1 MKFMPCW
8 TDFWSRKQHRKRSS
22 YKLRDFIKREEMRMK
37 QPVKRYTKVV
47 INLSLAVLA
56 LLVCLFIL
64 PKLIVFFLPFVIG
77 WMIAAIA
84 NPLVRFFEEKLRI
97 KRKAGSAVAIIMAIA
112 LVIFAGYFLVTRLV
126 SAGIGFVATLPQ
138 IWETLESDFREIGQN
153 LNVVY
158 DGLPTD
164 VKNSL
169 ESMGQKM
176 DGYIGKL
183 VETIGTPTMNAVGNF
198 AKNIPGMLINVIM
211 CILSSY
217 FFVAEKESIGQ
228 IIQKYVPRPIRDKWS
243 VVCDSLKSAIGGY
256 FKAQIKIELWIYL
269 LLFVGFLLLKIPYGP
284 LVAFLIAILD
294 FLPFFGTGA
303 VMIPWAIIKFLSADY
318 QMAIWLL
325 VIWGVGQ
332 LLRQIIQPKI
342 VGDSMGIAPLPT
354 LVLLFIGYRMAGV
367 VGMIVAVPIGILL
380 INMNR
385 AGVFDTIKTSIRI
398 LIMGLDSFRR
408 FDEEDKEILSRKE
421 EE

>member
-1 MKFMPCW
+1 
-8 TDFWSRKQHRKRSS
+8 
-22 YKLRDFIKREEMRMK
+22 MK
-37 QPVKRYTKVV
+37 QPVKRYLKVL
-47 INLSLAVLA
+47 INLSLA
-56 LLVCLFIL
+56 LLVLIVCVFVL

-77 WMIAAIA
+77 WVIAAIA
-84 NPLVRFFEEKLRI
+84 NPFVRFFEEKLWI
-97 KRKAGSAVAIIMAIA
+97 KRKAGSAVVIVMTLALII
-112 LVIFAGYFLVTRLV
+112 LGGYFLISRLL
-126 SAGIGFVATLPQ
+126 SAGIGFVSTLPQ
-138 IWETLESDFREIGQN
+138 IWKTLEGDFKEIGEN

-164 VKNSL
+164 VKISL
-169 ESMGQKM
+169 TNAGQKLDDYVM
-176 DGYIGKL
+176 KL
-183 VETIGTPTMNAVGNF
+183 AESIGTPTVNAVGNF

-217 FFVAEKESIGQ
+217 FFVAEKENIGQ
-228 IIQKYVPRPIRDKWS
+228 VIRRYVPRQLLDKWN
-243 VVCDSLKSAIGGY
+243 VVCDSLKAAIGGY

-269 LLFVGFLLLKIPYGP
+269 LLVVGFLLLKIPYGP
-284 LVAFLIAILD
+284 LVAFLIAVLD

-303 VMIPWAIIKFLSADY
+303 VMIPWALIKFLSADY

-354 LVLLFIGYRMAGV
+354 LILLFIGYRAAGV
-367 VGMIVAVPIGILL
+367 VGMIVAVPLGILL

-385 AGVFDTIKTSIRI
+385 AGVFDSVKMSIRI
-398 LIMGLDSFRR
+398 LIMGVDGFRR
-408 FDEEDKEILSRKE
+408 FDEEDKEVLNRKDE
-421 EE
+421 G

>member
-1 MKFMPCW
+1 
-8 TDFWSRKQHRKRSS
+8 
-22 YKLRDFIKREEMRMK
+22 MK
-37 QPVKRYTKVV
+37 QPAKRYLKVL
-47 INLSLAVLA
+47 INLTLAAAA
-56 LLVCLFIL
+56 LLLVAFVL
-64 PKLIVFFLPFVIG
+64 PKLLVFFLPFVIG
-77 WMIAAIA
+77 WVIAAIA
-84 NPLVRFFEEKLRI
+84 NPLVKFFEEKLRM
-97 KRKAGSAVAIIMAIA
+97 KRKAGSAVVVIMAIG
-112 LVIFAGYFLVTRLV
+112 LVILVGYLVLSKLLT
-126 SAGIGFVATLPQ
+126 AGIGFVSSLPD
-138 IWETLESDFREIGQN
+138 IWKTLEGDLREIGQN
-153 LNVVY
+153 LSIVY
-158 DGLPTD
+158 DGLPLD
-164 VKNSL
+164 VKTGL
-169 ESMGQKM
+169 ENAGQKL
-176 DGYIGKL
+176 DGYIMKL
-183 VETIGTPTMNAVGNF
+183 AESIGTPTVNAVGNF

-217 FFVAEKESIGQ
+217 FFVAEKESIGL
-228 IIQKYVPRPIRDKWS
+228 IFQKYIPKQVREKWS
-243 VVCDSLKSAIGGY
+243 VVCDSLKGAIGGY

-303 VMIPWAIIKFLSADY
+303 VMIPWALIKLLSADY

-354 LVLLFIGYRMAGV
+354 LILLFIGYKVGSV
-367 VGMIVAVPIGILL
+367 VGMILAVPIGIIL

-385 AGVFDTIKTSIRI
+385 AGVFDTFKTSIRI
-398 LIMGLDSFRR
+398 LIMGVDQFRH
-408 FDEEDKEILSRKE
+408 FDEEDMEILGRKE

>member
-1 MKFMPCW
+1 
-8 TDFWSRKQHRKRSS
+8 
-22 YKLRDFIKREEMRMK
+22 MK
-37 QPVKRYTKVV
+37 QPVKRYLKVL
-47 INLSLAVLA
+47 INLSLA
-56 LLVCLFIL
+56 LLVLIVCVFVL
-64 PKLIVFFLPFVIG
+64 PKLLVFFLPFVIG
-77 WMIAAIA
+77 WVIAAIA
-84 NPLVRFFEEKLRI
+84 NPFVRFFEEKLWI
-97 KRKAGSAVAIIMAIA
+97 KRKAGSAVVIVMTLALII
-112 LVIFAGYFLVTRLV
+112 LGGYFLISRLL
-126 SAGIGFVATLPQ
+126 SAGIGFVSTLPQ
-138 IWETLESDFREIGQN
+138 IWKTLEGDFKEIGEN

-164 VKNSL
+164 VKISL
-169 ESMGQKM
+169 TNAGQKLDDYVM
-176 DGYIGKL
+176 KL
-183 VETIGTPTMNAVGNF
+183 AESIGTPTVNAVGNF

-217 FFVAEKESIGQ
+217 FFVAEKENIGQ
-228 IIQKYVPRPIRDKWS
+228 VIRRYVPRQLLDKWN
-243 VVCDSLKSAIGGY
+243 VVCDSLKAAIGGY

-269 LLFVGFLLLKIPYGP
+269 LLVVGFLLLKIPYGP
-284 LVAFLIAILD
+284 LVAFLIAVLD

-303 VMIPWAIIKFLSADY
+303 VMIPWALIKFLSADY

-354 LVLLFIGYRMAGV
+354 LILLFIGYRAAGV

-385 AGVFDTIKTSIRI
+385 AGVFDSVKMSIRI
-398 LIMGLDSFRR
+398 LIMGVDGFRR
-408 FDEEDKEILSRKE
+408 FDEEDKEVLNRKDE
-421 EE
+421 G